1 MASRG
6 THDDAATCYASSL
19 SLANS
24 TAVTL
29 RAALFGLASDAPGRR
44 VMAGT
49 AAPIKKKVQVN
60 VQDSRVSPPTCGGQY
75 KREKNPRERSRSTLP
90 PSPEGSRSAAS
101 ATAAAASA
109 RALASSALS
118 SRTSTIALCSA
129 GIVCDACDC
138 DGVFRLPVDL
148 PSDLRVLLL

>member
-1 MASRG
+1 MTPPHA
-6 THDDAATCYASSL
+6 THRRYHSQTPPLLPCVPPCSGWQAMHQAA
-19 SLANS
+19 
-24 TAVTL
+24 
-29 RAALFGLASDAPGRR
+29 GLWREQPHL
-44 VMAGT
+44 
-49 AAPIKKKVQVN
+49 KKKAQVN
-60 VQDSRVSPPTCGGQY
+60 VQDSRVSPPTCGAQY
-75 KREKNPRERSRSTLP
+75 KRKKYPRERSRSTLP

-118 SRTSTIALCSA
+118 SRTSAIALCSA

-138 DGVFRLPVDL
+138 GGVFRLPVDF